1 MFPAKWTIV
10 SLYNQTSTYLL
21 GNWVADL
28 SEVVR
33 ALAVEDLLGAG
44 GGHEGADA
52 AGPGLAVLDGHLLTR
67 LPVQLLAVGL
77 GHLGAPQLG
86 LILKINCHETKKDV
100 LDSNGTLQSDC
111 SLS

>member
-1 MFPAKWTIV
+1 MKEKK
-10 SLYNQTSTYLL
+10 TYLL

-33 ALAVEDLLGAG
+33 TLAVEDLLGAG

-67 LPVQLLAVGL
+67 LPVQLLAVRL
-77 GHLGAPQLG
+77 RHLGASQLR
-86 LILKINCHETKKDV
+86 LILNKINGQKTK
-100 LDSNGTLQSDC
+100 
-111 SLS
+111 